1 MRAFSSFSQD
11 AVRKAWFDPRVADER
26 SVAAGGRAA
35 LGPEERGPL
44 LADESASAISA
55 ERGVPPAAADG
66 QRTRTAASQARA
78 LLRACRPRQWS
89 KNVLVLVAPGA
100 AGVLAHEQVALHVGL
115 AFVCFCLIASCGYLY
130 NDLHDREEDSRHR
143 TRRMRPLASGALGV
157 PTAVTAA
164 LALGAGGVALAFLVA
179 PLLGL
184 TAVAY
189 LVVTL
194 SYSTWLRSIAV
205 VDIVAVASCFVLRAI
220 AGGTAAGVPSSRWFL
235 MVASFGALF
244 LVSGKRYA
252 ELRGD
257 GASSATRA
265 ALSDYSKDYLRFVMV
280 LAASVAT
287 ATYCLWAFQGRHSDG
302 IVWYE
307 ITVVPFVL
315 GLLRYGLL
323 IDQGAGEA
331 PEELVF
337 RDRFLL
343 TTGVCWAVVF
353 ACAVYIGT

>member
-1 MRAFSSFSQD
+1 MTP
-11 AVRKAWFDPRVADER
+11 VRER
-26 SVAAGGRAA
+26 GASVA
-35 LGPEERGPL
+35 P
-44 LADESASAISA
+44 
-55 ERGVPPAAADG
+55 VV
-66 QRTRTAASQARA
+66 RTPKSEARA
-78 LLRACRPRQWS
+78 LWRACRPRQWL

-100 AGVLAHEQVALHVGL
+100 AGVLTHERVAIHVGV
-115 AFVCFCLIASCGYLY
+115 AFACFCLIASCGYLF
-130 NDLHDREEDSRHR
+130 NDLHDRAEDSRHR
-143 TRRMRPLASGALGV
+143 SRRRRPLASGELSV
-157 PTAVTAA
+157 PSAIVAA
-164 LALGAGGVALAFLVA
+164 IALGAGGVALAFIDA

-184 TAVAY
+184 VAVAY
-189 LVVTL
+189 LAVTL
-194 SYSTWLRSIAV
+194 SYSTWLRAVAV

-220 AGGTAAGVPSSRWFL
+220 AGGTAAGVPVSQWFL

-265 ALSDYSKDYLRFVMV
+265 ALGDYSKDYLRLVMV

-287 ATYCLWAFQGRHSDG
+287 ATYCIWAFQGRHSDG

-307 ITVVPFVL
+307 LTVLPFVL

-331 PEELVF
+331 PEELVL

-343 TTGVCWAVVF
+343 GTGVAWAAVF
-353 ACAVYIGT
+353 ACAVYVGT